1 MHEFMLLVILSG
13 VLPVSMNA
21 MVSIKKPG
29 GGILISLSK
38 QLVLIF
44 LLLILTRFWGIDGVL
59 AAGPIADLMVA
70 AAAFAVVRTAFRKLG
85 VSG

>member
-1 MHEFMLLVILSG
+1 M
-13 VLPVSMNA
+13 SMNA
-21 MVSIKKPG
+21 MVSIKKPRNG
-29 GGILISLSK
+29 TLISLSK